1 MQPNLTIDKF
11 YVRPPVKYEENIKE
25 LSFYRRAEAP
35 VQAELTDWDISDC
48 YLFDSLVGQ
57 LHVLYPKYKV
67 EDLWLAWY
75 RHCLLYTSPSPR
87 DLSTSRMPSS
97 A

>member
-35 VQAELTDWDISDC
+35 VQAELTDWDISD
-48 YLFDSLVGQ
+48 LSLIHISEPTRPERIGDSLGGG
-57 LHVLYPKYKV
+57 
-67 EDLWLAWY
+67 
-75 RHCLLYTSPSPR
+75 
-87 DLSTSRMPSS
+87 
-97 A
+97 